1 MEYGYEGRLKKKKRR
16 RKKRCISLSSIF
28 FRIFHPCKQKFAKNS
43 PLLEEYIY
51 IYTVFPV
58 SSQASR
64 THARVDSSPPDG
76 NYQHVHLK
84 CIRSGK
90 SRRNGLVD
98 RPRSIRV
105 SVVQIS
111 RDASHLSNH
120 RLAKRREFFLRF
132 SSDFHARNIDR
143 ISIESRIR
151 FFV

>member
-1 MEYGYEGRLKKKKRR
+1 MYIAFFDFFSNFSPVQTKIREKFSLARR
-16 RKKRCISLSSIF
+16 
-28 FRIFHPCKQKFAKNS
+28 
-43 PLLEEYIY
+43 IY

-151 FFV
+151 LFV